1 MAEPLGCADL
11 TAAVVAQPAP
21 VVFLDTAAILDV
33 LRVPFRHEL
42 QADIIDSAAAVVN
55 DARADQKRIWLV
67 ATGNVIQELGDRRQF
82 VEDELGAYVRSL
94 ALSMSRAL
102 TVARTVFP
110 EQKISSLDL
119 LGLRIDQRVSGSSH
133 ECMHDLR

>member
-55 DARADQKRIWLV
+55 DARADPKRIWLV